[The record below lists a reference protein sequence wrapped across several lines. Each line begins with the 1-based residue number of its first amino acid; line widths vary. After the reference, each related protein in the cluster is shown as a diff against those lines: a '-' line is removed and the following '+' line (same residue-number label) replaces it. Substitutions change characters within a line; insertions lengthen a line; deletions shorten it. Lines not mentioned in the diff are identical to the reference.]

1 MKVSIV
7 GTGFIATHKHLPAW
21 RRLAKQAQVVALC
34 DLDRARGEA
43 VARQFGVPRVYTDVE
58 EMLARERPDI
68 VDICTP
74 PKTHMPLAVQALEA
88 GSHVLIEKPMAV
100 TVEECDRII
109 QAAQATGR
117 KVCVVHSDLFYPAFM
132 RAQEMVAK
140 GAIGTFTG
148 MHIFLA
154 TPVDYI
160 TSKPDHWAHR
170 LPGGILG
177 ETGPHTVYLTLAF
190 INPIR
195 DVQIHAQKIL
205 SEYPWSPFEDYRYT
219 LIGDRAVSSVTLTY
233 TTDQWAA
240 KVDLWGTQ
248 GILRVDLESQSLIHY
263 RRPSLNSTTIGFS
276 ALREAWQTV
285 SGTLRTSLQVL
296 TRRFQSTH
304 GILMRKF
311 LESIQNG
318 TESPVPPEEG
328 REAVRVMDLL
338 VRKLEARSQKPE
350 HRSQESGVSIQ
361 KPESA

>member
-1 MKVSIV
+1 MFGNGQRHLSVVLI

-21 RRLAKQAQVVALC
+21 RRLRHKARVVALC
-34 DLDRARGEA
+34 DLDRARAEA
-43 VARQFGVPRVYTDVE
+43 VARRFDIPRVYADVG
-58 EMLARERPDI
+58 EMLAREQPDI

-74 PKTHMPLAVQALEA
+74 PKTHMPLAIQALEA

-109 QAAQATGR
+109 QTARATGR
-117 KVCVVHSDLFYPAFM
+117 KVCVIHSDLFYPAFM
-132 RAQEMVAK
+132 RAREMVAK

-154 TPVDYI
+154 TPVSYI
-160 TSKPDHWAHR
+160 TSKPEHWAHR
-170 LPGGILG
+170 LPGGVLG
-177 ETGPHTVYLTLAF
+177 ETGPHSVYLTLAF

-195 DVQIHAQKIL
+195 DVQIHAQKIF

-219 LIGDRAVSSVTLTY
+219 LIGDHAVSSVTLTY

-240 KVDLWGTQ
+240 KVDLWGTR
-248 GILRVDLESQSLIHY
+248 GILRIDLESQSLIHY

-276 ALREAWQTV
+276 SFREAWETV
-285 SGTLRTSLQVL
+285 TGTLRTGLQVL

-304 GILMRKF
+304 EVLIRKF
-311 LESIQNG
+311 LESIRNG
-318 TESPVPPEEG
+318 VDPPVSPEEG

-338 VRKLEARSQKPE
+338 VRKLEVKNQKP
-350 HRSQESGVSIQ
+350 GTF
-361 KPESA
+361 P